1 MQATEAAPNKDLAG
15 KAATVARWT
24 GKALWFVLRIFCVLL
39 LLAVEL
45 LRRFSGSSSQNN
57 SEPDLAGH
65 DPMRSTEFNWG
76 RRYRGD
82 Q

>member
-1 MQATEAAPNKDLAG
+1 MQATDTATDRDFARR
-15 KAATVARWT
+15 AATVARWM
-24 GKALWFVLRIFCVLL
+24 GKAFWFVLRTFCVLL

-45 LRRFSGSSSQNN
+45 LRRFSGSSTQSEP
-57 SEPDLAGH
+57 EPDLAGH

-82 Q
+82 